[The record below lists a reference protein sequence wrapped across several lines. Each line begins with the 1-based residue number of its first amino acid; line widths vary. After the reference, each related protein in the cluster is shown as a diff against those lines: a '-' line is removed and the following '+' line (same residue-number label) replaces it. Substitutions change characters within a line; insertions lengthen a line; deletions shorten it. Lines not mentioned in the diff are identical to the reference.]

1 MSSEASSSAVMQ
13 VEIQDRLAI
22 VSLNRPDSLNAVN
35 MLLLEQLIST
45 FDALNDRSD
54 IWCAILKGNGR
65 AFCVGADTKER
76 PTMSLDAVRRRRR
89 IAPLAFGAMR
99 RFSRPVIAQVH
110 GFAIGSGLE
119 MALNCDLI
127 VASDETTM
135 GLIETRRASIP
146 AGGGTQLL
154 PRLIGTLRARELIYT
169 GRKFSA
175 NEAMQWGML
184 NYVVPRDQL
193 ENKTMELA
201 REITAAAPIACAQA
215 KRAIDGGLD
224 MALASGIQL
233 EAALYERI
241 LTSRDRAEVLQAG
254 REGRTPVFRGE

>member
-1 MSSEASSSAVMQ
+1 MSGESLSSALIH
-13 VEIQDRLAI
+13 VEIRDRLAI
-22 VSLNRPDSLNAVN
+22 VSLNRPEALNAVN
-35 MLLLEQLIST
+35 MPLLEQLIDT

-54 IWCAILKGNGR
+54 VWCAILKGNGR

-76 PTMSLDAVRRRRR
+76 PAMSLDAVRRRRR
-89 IAPLAFGAMR
+89 IAPYAFGAMR

-127 VASDETTM
+127 VASDDTTM

-169 GRKFSA
+169 GRKFA
-175 NEAMQWGML
+175 ATDAIQWGML
-184 NYVVPRDQL
+184 NYAVPRDEL
-193 ENKTMELA
+193 ERKTLELA
-201 REITAAAPIACAQA
+201 HEITSAAPIACAQA

-224 MALASGIQL
+224 MDLAGGIQL

-254 REGRTPVFRGE
+254 RDGRPPVLRGE